1 MKRLSVLAL
10 VVGLGVMVAGASA
23 VAELPPHPHILLID
37 ADIEFDE
44 TANPPL
50 IVNGFRKCVDI
61 ASNQT
66 LRLNAH
72 HQHFHFGTA
81 GDALR
86 GKTGNFPLP
95 TAPFP
100 GVPWQDCA
108 GFEAI
113 FGNG

>member
-1 MKRLSVLAL
+1 MKKLSILAL
-10 VVGLGVMVAGASA
+10 VVGLGVMAAGASA
-23 VAELPPHPHILLID
+23 GAELPPHSHILLVD

-44 TANPPL
+44 QANPPF
-50 IVNGFRKCVDI
+50 IIHEYKKCIDI
-61 ASNQT
+61 AANQT

-86 GKTGNFPLP
+86 EKTGNFPFP

-100 GVPWQDCA
+100 GVPWEDCA

-113 FGNG
+113 FGG

>member
-10 VVGLGVMVAGASA
+10 AVGLGVMITGA
-23 VAELPPHPHILLID
+23 VATAELRPHPHILLIG

-50 IVNGFRKCVDI
+50 IVHDFRKCVDI
-61 ASNQT
+61 ASNQI

-72 HQHFHFGTA
+72 HQHFHFGKA

-86 GKTGNFPLP
+86 AKTGNFPLP
-95 TAPFP
+95 AAPFP
-100 GVPWQDCA
+100 GVPWEDCD

-113 FGNG
+113 FGG